1 MKTYVINFT
10 NGRKIRIT
18 GEPVEPVPE
27 GGVVVL
33 RSGVETYNILKEN
46 ILYWSV
52 CDGETLKSEDP
63 VQDLTDRQ
71 KKILDGM
78 ARGKTNRAI
87 GHELGYSEST
97 IRQESMAIYRM
108 LGVSSREDAVRAAR
122 LDNPVQV

>member
-18 GEPVEPVPE
+18 GEPVEPVPDS
-27 GGVVVL
+27 GVVVL
-33 RSGVETYNILKEN
+33 QNGVDTYNILKEN
-46 ILYWSV
+46 VLYWSV
-52 CDGETLKSEDP
+52 SDGEREACVLD
-63 VQDLTDRQ
+63 DLTERQ

-78 ARGKTNRAI
+78 ARGETNRAI

-97 IRQESMAIYRM
+97 IRQESMAIYRT

-122 LDNPVQV
+122 LDKPVQV

>member
-18 GEPVEPVPE
+18 GEPLDPVLQD
-27 GGVVVL
+27 GVVVL
-33 RSGVETYNILKEN
+33 HNGVETYNILKEN
-46 ILYWSV
+46 VLYWSV
-52 CDGETLKSEDP
+52 SDGETAKSVDP
-63 VQDLTDRQ
+63 LDDLTERQ

-87 GHELGYSEST
+87 GNELGYSEST
-97 IRQESMAIYRM
+97 IRQESMAIYRT
-108 LGVSSREDAVRAAR
+108 LGVTCREDAVRAVR

>member
-18 GEPVEPVPE
+18 GEPLDPVLQD
-27 GGVVVL
+27 GVVVL
-33 RSGVETYNILKEN
+33 HNGVETYNILKEN
-46 ILYWSV
+46 VLYWSV
-52 CDGETLKSEDP
+52 SDGETAKSEDP
-63 VQDLTDRQ
+63 LDDLTERQ

-87 GHELGYSEST
+87 GNELGYSEST
-97 IRQESMAIYRM
+97 IRQESMAIYRT
-108 LGVSSREDAVRAAR
+108 LGVTCREDAVRAVR